1 VKAGEAY
8 SGKLLRSGTPLLI
21 QEGWTRHQERCREAT
36 FDGADG
42 VVRYDETLR
51 PADHPVCGAK
61 VGFASVFS
69 MPQPPLYQE
78 GSCQRPTL
86 LGNRPFSPSV
96 PRLLTRAEARD
107 YITHN
112 AMNILC
118 FDISSGG
125 ISAAIV
131 DSDLQPA
138 RFVETPWVLEA
149 DEFGAAVL
157 SVTKIAEQF
166 KSAILQLKL
175 TAADRI
181 DAICIDTFMHNCA
194 LLDAADRPLTPVFT
208 WLDHRGADGIELLRS
223 RMGDRFHQRTG
234 CRFHPMFPV
243 FKLASMRLDDNPAI
257 SAAKRIVSIKSIL
270 LHKLTGVWMEDYGI
284 ASSSGLFNERQ
295 RVWDTEIL
303 SLLDVSPACFPQVA
317 SRENIVGRLSN
328 QAAAEFA
335 LPEGIAVVNGTG
347 DGFAAHLGS
356 GCEMADRISVTLG
369 TSAVVRQALPRP
381 VLAPTA
387 GTFCYV
393 ADENVYLL
401 GCAGSNGGNVLDWGR
416 AVLRESR
423 HAQAGPDVPIFI
435 PLLHGERSPEWDP
448 GLTGSWYG
456 LTARHTA
463 ADLSRSI
470 LEGVIFNFG
479 YFLDIVQQ
487 ASGVR
492 ATSLVLSGNGFLDPI
507 AAPILAAITGAF
519 VGTPE
524 RPGLMT
530 LRGTAICGLRALGAA
545 IPPLMTRIIEPSDDA
560 KMLRRYTEYRRFRGT
575 LARV

>member
-1 VKAGEAY
+1 M
-8 SGKLLRSGTPLLI
+8 S
-21 QEGWTRHQERCREAT
+21 
-36 FDGADG
+36 
-42 VVRYDETLR
+42 
-51 PADHPVCGAK
+51 
-61 VGFASVFS
+61 
-69 MPQPPLYQE
+69 
-78 GSCQRPTL
+78 
-86 LGNRPFSPSV
+86 
-96 PRLLTRAEARD
+96 
-107 YITHN
+107 
-112 AMNILC
+112 ILC

-131 DSDLQPA
+131 DSDLQPV
-138 RFVETPWVLEA
+138 RFVDTEWALEA
-149 DEFGAAVL
+149 DDSGAATL
-157 SVTKIAEQF
+157 SVPRIVEQF
-166 KSAILQLKL
+166 KAAVFQLKL
-175 TAADRI
+175 TAADCI
-181 DAICIDTFMHNCA
+181 DAICMDTFMHNCA

-208 WLDHRGADGIELLRS
+208 WLDHRGGDGIELFRS

-243 FKLASMRLDDNPAI
+243 FKLASMRLADNPAI

-284 ASSSGLFNERQ
+284 ASSSGLFNEQQ
-295 RVWDTEIL
+295 RVWDSEIL
-303 SLLDVSPACFPQVA
+303 SLIEVAPACFPQVT
-317 SRENIVGRLSN
+317 SRDSIVGRVSKEG
-328 QAAAEFA
+328 AAELA
-335 LPEGIAVVNGTG
+335 LREGIAVVNGTG

-356 GCEMADRISVTLG
+356 GCEKSDSISVTLG
-369 TSAVVRQALPRP
+369 TSAVVRQTMPRP
-381 VLAPTA
+381 VLEPAA

-393 ADENVYLL
+393 ADENAYLL
-401 GCAGSNGGNVLDWGR
+401 GCAGSNGGNILDWGR
-416 AVLRESR
+416 TVLGESR
-423 HAQAGPDVPIFI
+423 NAQAGSDLPVFI

-492 ATSLVLSGNGFLDPI
+492 ATRLVLSGNGFLDPL
-507 AAPILAAITGAF
+507 AAPILAAITDTS
-519 VGTPE
+519 VQTTD

-530 LRGTAICGLRALGAA
+530 LRGNAVCGLRALGEDV
-545 IPPLMTRIIEPSDDA
+545 PVLMSRMIKPSDDP
-560 KMLRRYTEYRRFRGT
+560 KMLQRYAEYRRFRGT

>member
-1 VKAGEAY
+1 
-8 SGKLLRSGTPLLI
+8 
-21 QEGWTRHQERCREAT
+21 
-36 FDGADG
+36 
-42 VVRYDETLR
+42 
-51 PADHPVCGAK
+51 
-61 VGFASVFS
+61 
-69 MPQPPLYQE
+69 
-78 GSCQRPTL
+78 
-86 LGNRPFSPSV
+86 
-96 PRLLTRAEARD
+96 
-107 YITHN
+107 
-112 AMNILC
+112 MNILC

-131 DSDLQPA
+131 DLDLQLK
-138 RFVETPWVLEA
+138 RVVDTQWLLEA
-149 DEFGAAVL
+149 DESGAAAL
-157 SVTKIAEQF
+157 SVSTIVEQF
-166 KSAILQLKL
+166 KAAILRLKL
-175 TAADRI
+175 AADDRI
-181 DAICIDTFMHNCA
+181 AAICIDTFMHNCA

-208 WLDHRGADGIELLRS
+208 WLDHRGADGIELFRS

-243 FKLASMRLDDNPAI
+243 FKLASMRLADSPAI

-270 LHKLTGVWMEDYGI
+270 THKLTGMWMEDYGI
-284 ASSSGLFNERQ
+284 ASSSGLFNEQ
-295 RVWDTEIL
+295 HRVWDSEVL
-303 SLLDVSPACFPQVA
+303 SLLEVAAACFPQVT
-317 SRENIVGRLSN
+317 SRDSIAGCVSS

-356 GCEMADRISVTLG
+356 GCEKSDRISVTLG
-369 TSAVVRQALPRP
+369 TSAVVRQTMPRP
-381 VLAPTA
+381 VLAPAA

-416 AVLRESR
+416 TVLGESS

-448 GLTGSWYG
+448 GLRGSWYG

-463 ADLSRSI
+463 AHLSRSI

-479 YFLDIVQQ
+479 YLLDIVQQ

-492 ATSLVLSGNGFLDPI
+492 ARSLVLSGNGFLDPL
-507 AAPILAAITGAF
+507 AAPILAAITGAS
-519 VGTPE
+519 VEMTE
-524 RPGLMT
+524 QPGLMT
-530 LRGTAICGLRALGAA
+530 LRGTAICGLRALGKAVPA
-545 IPPLMTRIIEPSDDA
+545 LMSRIIEPCDDP
-560 KMLRRYTEYRRFRGT
+560 KMSQRYAEYRRFRGT